1 MLTSRQLPLSA
12 YQRDIWAAESATA
25 ADPQFNVLL
34 HERLDGKLDTDALRE
49 SLQEVLRAHDAFSL
63 RFDEA
68 DGVPYQWCASEDDA
82 PWVEYVDHS
91 DAPAPAAACARWQRD
106 SFNRPFALRRSRLFT
121 AAVLRESDRVV
132 HLHLN
137 VHHLIADAWALNL
150 VLRQVHDAY
159 LRRTGSP
166 AAPAADGASP
176 HTGASSVTTLL
187 DAEAAYRAS
196 AAYEEDRAH
205 HREALA
211 GIAPALFPRTVAA
224 ADAPV
229 LRGRHTF
236 TVDAALVRR
245 IRQGGSSPFAFVAA
259 AFATY
264 LARVHNADEAVLGVP
279 FLNRRTEAEK
289 AVVGQVANSLPVRL
303 AVDPKATLPELAAR
317 VRTGTD
323 TLRGHERLALGDVL
337 RELPAGGPGS
347 RRLFDVTV
355 SYLRFPRPAALPGVE
370 TETVV
375 KAPVHAQDALSVM
388 IHAFDDDADLRVD
401 LDYALDVFD
410 EDLPI
415 TAVADQLRTL
425 IAAGA
430 EQPERPAVSLPL
442 LDEAGYAALVRDSR
456 GPRVPYADDT
466 TVHALIAAQ
475 AARTPDRT
483 AVTGADGTDTLTY
496 AELDARSNQVARGLR
511 AHGVATGDRVAVLME
526 RSPRLLVAL
535 LGVLKA
541 GGAYVPVDPG
551 YPAERIAL
559 LLEDS
564 RATAVLADPGTALPE
579 AARNAPALTVDQ
591 LLTGPDGPLDPHA
604 GPRDLAYVIYTSG
617 STGRPKGVM
626 VEHHSVVNRLAW
638 MQRAYPVGADD
649 VLLQKTPISF
659 DVSVWELFWWA
670 VEGAGLA
677 LLPVGGQKDPREI
690 LATVESRRVTVLH
703 FVPSMLGPFLDL
715 LEVSPELRVRAAS
728 LRTVFCSGEALPAA
742 RVEQFNR
749 VLGTGPDAPR
759 LVNLYGPTEA
769 TVDVSYHD
777 CPGQADGPVRR
788 VPIGRPID
796 NTVLYVVDAHG
807 GLQPPGVPG
816 ELCIGGVNVAR
827 GYLDRPELTAEKF
840 LQDPFPARHLPG
852 EEPFTPERRI
862 YRTGD
867 LARRLADGAIEYLGR
882 IDGQVKI
889 RGNRV
894 ELGEVQNRLASL
906 DGVRDAVVVDRE
918 TASRGTVLVGYYVA
932 DEARDP
938 AELRA
943 ELAERLPE
951 FMIPSYFV
959 RIDRVP
965 LTPNGKADRRALP
978 APATASGADGAPEPP
993 RNATEAT
1000 LVRIWAEVL
1009 ETEPGRLGVHDD
1021 YYALGGDSITMLRI
1035 HAQAEKAGI
1044 RFSPTDLMNHPT
1056 VAQLAARATTGA
1068 PTEAAPELAPFTLV
1082 SQVDRAR
1089 LEGRADAYPL
1099 TRLQLGLLY
1108 HSRAEEHSAVY
1119 HDVFQ
1124 YSLVLD
1130 WDEDRFRD
1138 AFGRLVARHPVLR
1151 SSFDLGSFS
1160 EPLQIVDHTVDGGL
1174 ETVDLR
1180 GRAEPEARAA
1190 IAAHIEERRFHR
1202 YEFERAPLYL
1212 FRAHVLDDTVELVL
1226 SFHHA
1231 ILDGG
1236 SVATLLRDLLQDY
1249 LHLLGH
1255 PIEAVPDTALPSG
1268 AHHVL
1273 AERGALESADTR
1285 RFWRDRLADAPLLHL
1300 EAFRPHEAPRGAEQI
1315 TRLVDLPRELT
1326 DTARAFAAERGLP
1339 LKSVLFAAHCLTLRL
1354 YSGSADVT
1362 TGLVTHGRP
1371 EIDGADRTA
1380 GLFLNTMPVRLD
1392 TGAPADWAG
1401 VVRAAFD
1408 EERLSHEHRRYPLSA
1423 VQEDRGAA
1431 VLETAFN
1438 YIHFRQLA
1446 AVLELPGVRMLDF
1459 RTWEETNFQ
1468 VLVNAMTDPV
1478 ERTVRLRMDFH
1489 GQTFTPAQAELYA
1502 ETYTALLDRIVRH
1515 PDEAPDLGFLV
1526 AQRPEAQA
1534 EPETEAEPEPETEAE
1549 PGPETEPRAAD
1560 ALAAGR
1566 EHPEADFRDVA
1577 RAVFEQAARTPDAVA
1592 VAFGSRRWTY
1602 AELARAA
1609 DRVAAR
1615 LLALGARPGARVG
1628 IAMPRSPETIAVIL
1642 GVMRAGAAT
1651 VPLDV
1656 GYPAER
1662 LTSMVEQA
1670 RPFRIVAAA
1679 EHAGTL
1685 GELAPVLSA
1694 EDLFGEASGEATHEV
1709 TRGVTD
1715 VSAGVATDVAAGV
1728 AAEAVPGEA
1737 AVALPDA
1744 GSGSAPRI
1752 APEDIAY
1759 ILFTSGSTGA
1769 PKGVAMPHRSLANLV
1784 AWQNSVPSGVVGGT
1798 TAQYAPMSFDVSF
1811 QEIFSTLCGGGTL
1824 YVLAEDE
1831 RRDMPALLRLL
1842 DREGVERLYLPYV
1855 ALQQLAEAAAALDLA
1870 PRGLKA
1876 LLSSGEQLRVTDEI
1890 RRLCAALPGIILE
1903 NQYGPTESHVVTA
1916 YTMQGDPDRFPALPP
1931 IGRPV
1936 DRSRVHVLDARMRPV
1951 PPGVKGELYLAGDC
1965 LAEGYVDRPDLTA
1978 ERFVTHPVTGE
1989 RLYRSGDLGIRLPDG
2004 DLVCLGRA
2012 DSQVKVRGY
2021 RVEPAEVELA
2031 ITRFAAGHPG
2041 IQEAAVV
2048 ARRREGNDSFLAAF
2062 LTGDPD
2068 GADLAL
2074 LRKQLRTVLPDYMMP
2089 SHIEWLD
2096 ALPLT
2101 PSGKRDDAALRAKPL
2116 TAGTAADAAE
2126 PLDAYERTLTEM
2138 LADLLQLPAV
2148 GPHQDI
2154 FDLGGTS
2161 LTAMR
2166 LVVQIEQRYGTS
2178 VPLSEFV
2185 AAPTAAALAAR
2196 LRSGRAC
2203 TAFDPLVPIRPD
2215 GDRRPMFF
2223 VHPMGGNVLCYV
2235 RFAKHLPDGQ
2245 PFYAL
2250 QAAGADPGTEALRSV
2265 EEIAASYVEAIR
2277 RVQPSGPYVIGGWSF
2292 GGFVAFEM
2300 ARQLRAAGEE
2310 IARLVLLDTTAL
2322 NPGRRLNTGDEALLG
2337 WFFWELLWLRRGG
2350 DSPLELIPAGLATL
2364 EEKFDFIAQ
2373 LAIEEGVLPAG
2384 STGAVVRRLFH
2395 VYEANW
2401 KAAFAYRPEVVEQ
2414 DMVLIHASEPLPE
2427 VLNSMHTAIESMHKD
2442 PTNGWRERTSGVLD
2456 VVDVPGDHLTIM
2468 EEPHVGHMV
2477 RTVVELI
2484 GGA

>member
-12 YQRDIWAAESATA
+12 YQRDIWAAESAAA

-34 HERLDGKLDTDALRE
+34 HERLDGELDTDVLCA
-49 SLQEVLRAHDAFSL
+49 SLEHVLRSHDAFSL
-63 RFDEA
+63 RFDDTAGIPFQWHA
-68 DGVPYQWCASEDDA
+68 DEDAA
-82 PWVEYVDHS
+82 PWVQFADHS
-91 DAPAPAAACARWQRD
+91 DAPAPAAACAARRRD
-106 SFNRPFALRRSRLFT
+106 SLNRPFPLRRSRLFT
-121 AAVLRESDRVV
+121 AEVLRESERVV
-132 HLHLN
+132 HLLLT
-137 VHHLIADAWALNL
+137 VHHLIADAWSLKL
-150 VLRQVHDAY
+150 VLRQVHEEY
-159 LRRTGSP
+159 LRRTG
-166 AAPAADGASP
+166 AAPAGRAPAGGS
-176 HTGASSVTTLL
+176 TVTTLL

-196 AAYEEDRAH
+196 AAHEADRAH

-211 GIAPALFPRTVAA
+211 GVAPALFTRTAA
-224 ADAPV
+224 TGESRV
-229 LRGRHTF
+229 LRGRHGF

-245 IRQGGSSPFAFVAA
+245 IRGLGGSPFAFLAA

-264 LARVHNADEAVLGVP
+264 LARAHQADETVLGVP
-279 FLNRRTEAEK
+279 FLNRPTGPEK
-289 AVVGQVANSLPVRL
+289 ETVGQVANSLPVRV
-303 AVDPKATLPELAAR
+303 AVDAGAGLPELAAR
-317 VRTGTD
+317 FRAGTD
-323 TLRGHERLALGDVL
+323 TLRRHERLALGDVL
-337 RELPAGGPGS
+337 RELPATGPGS
-347 RRLFDVTV
+347 RRLFDVTL
-355 SYLRFPRPAALPGVE
+355 SYLRFPRPAELPGV
-370 TETVV
+370 TAETVV
-375 KAPVHAQDALSVM
+375 QAPVHAQDALSVM
-388 IHAFDDDADLRVD
+388 IHAFEDDADLRVD

-415 TAVADQLRTL
+415 TAVADQLLTL
-425 IAAGA
+425 LRAGVERP
-430 EQPERPAVSLPL
+430 EQPAVTLPL
-442 LDEAGYAALVRDSR
+442 LSGADHARLVHDSR

-466 TVHALIAAQ
+466 TVHALVAAQ

-483 AVTGADGTDTLTY
+483 AVTGADGTETLTF

-511 AHGVATGDRVAVLME
+511 AHGVTTGDRVAVLME

-559 LLEDS
+559 LLQDS
-564 RATAVLADPGTALPE
+564 RAAAVLVDPGTELPE
-579 AARNAPALTVDQ
+579 AAAGKQPLTVAE
-591 LLTGPDGPLDPHA
+591 LLDGPDGPLPAHA
-604 GPRDLAYVIYTSG
+604 GPHDLAYVIYTSG

-638 MQRAYPVGADD
+638 MQRAYPIGADD

-659 DVSVWELFWWA
+659 DVSVWELFWWGI
-670 VEGAGLA
+670 EGAGLA
-677 LLPVGGQKDPREI
+677 LLPVGGQRDPRQI
-690 LATVESRRVTVLH
+690 LASIEDRRVTVLH

-715 LEVSPELRVRAAS
+715 LEISPELRARAGS

-777 CPGQADGPVRR
+777 CPRAADEPVRR
-788 VPIGRPID
+788 VPIGLPID

-807 GLQPPGVPG
+807 GLQPPGLPG
-816 ELCIGGVNVAR
+816 ELCIGGVGVAR

-840 LQDPFPARHLPG
+840 VEDPFPGRHTAG

-867 LARRLADGAIEYLGR
+867 LARRLADGSIEYLGR

-906 DGVRDAVVVDRE
+906 PGVRDALVVDRD
-918 TASRGTVLVGYYVA
+918 TAARGTVLVGYVVT
-932 DEARDP
+932 DEALDP
-938 AELRA
+938 ARLRTELGA
-943 ELAERLPE
+943 RLPE
-951 FMIPSYFV
+951 FMIPSHFV
-959 RIDRVP
+959 RIDRIP

-978 APATASGADGAPEPP
+978 APATGSGPDAGEAAEPP
-993 RNATEAT
+993 RNATEET
-1000 LVRIWAEVL
+1000 LLRIWSEVL
-1009 ETEPGRLGVHDD
+1009 ETEPGAIGVHDD
-1021 YYALGGDSITMLRI
+1021 YYALGGDSITLLRI
-1035 HAQAEKAGI
+1035 QAQAEKAGI

-1056 VAQLAARATTGA
+1056 VARLAARATTGGPA
-1068 PTEAAPELAPFTLV
+1068 AAPAELAPFALV

-1089 LEGRADAYPL
+1089 LEGRADAHPL

-1108 HSRAEEHSAVY
+1108 HSRAEERSAVY

-1124 YSLVLD
+1124 YSLELA
-1130 WDEDRFRD
+1130 WDEEHFRA
-1138 AFGRLVARHPVLR
+1138 AFDRLVDRHPVLR

-1174 ETVDLR
+1174 AVLDLR
-1180 GRAEPEARAA
+1180 GRPETEARAE

-1202 YEFERAPLYL
+1202 YVFERAPLYL

-1236 SVATLLRDLLQDY
+1236 SVATLLRELLQDY
-1249 LHLLGH
+1249 LHRLGH
-1255 PIEAVPDTALPSG
+1255 PIAAVPDTALPSG

-1273 AERGALESADTR
+1273 AERRALESAETR
-1285 RFWRDRLADAPLLHL
+1285 RFWQETLAAAPLPQL
-1300 EAFRPHEAPRGAEQI
+1300 EAFRPHETPREAEQI
-1315 TRLVDLPRELT
+1315 TRIVDLPRELT
-1326 DTARAFAAERGLP
+1326 DRARHLGAARGLP

-1371 EIDGADRTA
+1371 EIEGADRTA

-1392 TGAPADWAG
+1392 TSAATDWAD
-1401 VVRAAFD
+1401 VVGAAFA
-1408 EERLSHEHRRYPLSA
+1408 EERRSHEHRRYPLSA
-1423 VQEDRGAA
+1423 IQEDHGGT

-1446 AVLELPGVRMLDF
+1446 AVLELPGVRMRDF
-1459 RTWEETNFQ
+1459 RTWEETNFRL
-1468 VLVNAMTDPV
+1468 LVNAMTDPV
-1478 ERTVRLRMDFH
+1478 EGTVRLRMDFH

-1502 ETYTALLDRIVRH
+1502 ETFTAVLDRVVRH
-1515 PDEAPDLGFLV
+1515 PDEPADLGFLH
-1526 AQRPEAQA
+1526 
-1534 EPETEAEPEPETEAE
+1534 PEPYRTEDTA
-1549 PGPETEPRAAD
+1549 GTSDTAD
-1560 ALAAGR
+1560 AG
-1566 EHPEADFRDVA
+1566 FRDVA
-1577 RAVFEQAARTPDAVA
+1577 RTVAERTEQAPDAVA
-1592 VAFGSRRWTY
+1592 LVQGARRWTY
-1602 AELARAA
+1602 AELGAAA

-1615 LLALGARPGARVG
+1615 LLALGARTGDRVG
-1628 IAMPRSPETIAVIL
+1628 IALPRSPETVAVIL
-1642 GVMRAGAAT
+1642 GVMRAGATT

-1656 GYPAER
+1656 SYPAER
-1662 LTSMVEQA
+1662 LTSMVRQA
-1670 RPFRIVAAA
+1670 EPFRIVAGA
-1679 EHAGTL
+1679 EHAGAL
-1685 GELAPVLSA
+1685 GELAPVLPA
-1694 EDLFGEASGEATHEV
+1694 EELFADPADAPADRAGAPADLSG
-1709 TRGVTD
+1709 
-1715 VSAGVATDVAAGV
+1715 
-1728 AAEAVPGEA
+1728 
-1737 AVALPDA
+1737 
-1744 GSGSAPRI
+1744 APRI
-1752 APEDIAY
+1752 GPADLAY

-1798 TAQYAPMSFDVSF
+1798 TAQYAPLSFDVSF

-1824 YVLAEDE
+1824 HLLTEDE

-1855 ALQQLAEAAAALDLA
+1855 ALQQLAETAAALDLA

-1890 RRLCAALPGIILE
+1890 RRLCAALPGVILE
-1903 NQYGPTESHVVTA
+1903 NQYGPTESHVITA
-1916 YTMQGDPDRFPALPP
+1916 YTMQGDPAGFPALPP

-1936 DRSRVHVLDARMRPV
+1936 HRSRVHVLDGDGRPV

-1965 LAEGYVDRPDLTA
+1965 LAEGYVGRADLTA
-1978 ERFVTHPVTGE
+1978 ERFTAHPVTGE
-1989 RLYRSGDLGIRLPDG
+1989 RLYRSGDLGMRLPGG
-2004 DLVCLGRA
+2004 DIVCLGRA

-2031 ITRFAAGHPG
+2031 VGRFAAAHPG
-2041 IQEAAVV
+2041 IREVAVV

-2062 LTGDPD
+2062 LTGDRD
-2068 GADLAL
+2068 GADLVL
-2074 LRKQLRTVLPDYMMP
+2074 LRKQLRTVLPDYMTP
-2089 SHIEWLD
+2089 SHFEWLD

-2101 PSGKRDDAALRAKPL
+2101 PSGKRDDAALRRLPL
-2116 TAGTAADAAE
+2116 TAGAADEAAE
-2126 PLDAYERTLTEM
+2126 PLDAYERTLTAM

-2148 GPHQDI
+2148 GPHQNI

-2178 VPLSEFV
+2178 IPLSDFV

-2196 LRSGRAC
+2196 LRSGEAR
-2203 TAFDPLVPIRPD
+2203 TAFDPLVPIRPG
-2215 GDRRPMFF
+2215 GDKRPMFF

-2235 RFAKHLPDGQ
+2235 RFAKHLPDDR

-2265 EEIAASYVEAIR
+2265 EEIAAGYVEAIR

-2350 DSPLELIPAGLATL
+2350 DSPLELIPAELRTL

-2373 LAIEEGVLPAG
+2373 LAIDEGVLPAG

-2401 KAAFAYRPEVVEQ
+2401 KAAFAYRPEVVDQ

-2484 GGA
+2484 GE

>member
-34 HERLDGKLDTDALRE
+34 HERLDGELDTDVLCA
-49 SLQEVLRAHDAFSL
+49 SLEHVLRANDAFSL
-63 RFDEA
+63 RFDDTA
-68 DGVPYQWCASEDDA
+68 GVPFQWLATEDTA
-82 PWVEYVDHS
+82 PWVEYADHS
-91 DAPAPAAACARWQRD
+91 DAPAPAAACAARRRD
-106 SFNRPFALRRSRLFT
+106 SFNRPFALRRSRMFT
-121 AAVLRESDRVV
+121 AAVLRESERVV
-132 HLHLN
+132 HLLLN

-150 VLRQVHDAY
+150 VLRQVHDEY
-159 LRRTGSP
+159 LRRT
-166 AAPAADGASP
+166 
-176 HTGASSVTTLL
+176 TGAEPAGAGTPTPSVATLL

-196 AAYEEDRAH
+196 AAHEEDRAH

-211 GIAPALFPRTVAA
+211 GVAPALFTRTVAA
-224 ADAPV
+224 GEAPV
-229 LRGRHTF
+229 LRGRHSV

-245 IRQGGSSPFAFVAA
+245 IRALGSSPFAFVAA
-259 AFATY
+259 AFAAY
-264 LARVHNADEAVLGVP
+264 LARAHRADEAVLGVP
-279 FLNRRTEAEK
+279 FLNRPSEAEK
-289 AVVGQVANSLPVRL
+289 AVVGQVANSLPVRV
-303 AVDPKATLPELAAR
+303 AVDAGASLPELAAR
-317 VRTGTD
+317 IRTGTD
-323 TLRGHERLALGDVL
+323 TLRRHERLALGDVL
-337 RELPAGGPGS
+337 RELPATGAGS
-347 RRLFDVTV
+347 RRLFDVTL
-355 SYLRFPRPAALPGVE
+355 SYLRFPRPVALPGVTAE
-370 TETVV
+370 TTVQ
-375 KAPVHAQDALSVM
+375 APVHAQDALSVM
-388 IHAFDDDADLRVD
+388 IHAFDDDADLRLD

-415 TAVADQLRTL
+415 TAVAYQLLTL
-425 IAAGA
+425 IRAGVERP
-430 EQPERPAVSLPL
+430 EQPAVTLPL
-442 LDEAGYAALVRDSR
+442 LSEAGYADLVHDSR

-466 TVHALIAAQ
+466 TLHALIAAQ

-483 AVTGADGTDTLTY
+483 AVTSADGAHTLTY

-511 AHGVATGDRVAVLME
+511 AHGVDTGDRVAVLME

-551 YPAERIAL
+551 YPAERIGL

-564 RATAVLADPGTALPE
+564 RAAAVLVDPDPDSDPDSGTTLHG
-579 AARNAPALTVDQ
+579 AAAGKPPLTVAE
-591 LLTGPDGPLDPHA
+591 LLTGPDGPLPPHA

-670 VEGAGLA
+670 IEGAGLA
-677 LLPVGGQKDPREI
+677 LLPVGGQRDPRQI
-690 LATVESRRVTVLH
+690 LATIEDRGVTVLH

-715 LEVSPELRVRAAS
+715 LEVSPELRARAGS

-749 VLGTGPDAPR
+749 VFGAGTATDAGPGAPR

-777 CPGQADGPVRR
+777 CPSAPDEPVRR
-788 VPIGRPID
+788 VPIGLPID

-807 GLQPPGVPG
+807 GLQPPGLPG
-816 ELCIGGVNVAR
+816 ELCIGGVGVAR

-840 LQDPFPARHLPG
+840 TEDPFPARHTTG

-862 YRTGD
+862 YHTGD
-867 LARRLADGAIEYLGR
+867 LARRLADGGIEYLGR

-906 DGVRDAVVVDRE
+906 PGIRDALVVDRD
-918 TASRGTVLVGYYVA
+918 TAARGTVLVAYHVA
-932 DEARDP
+932 DEALDP
-938 AELRA
+938 SWLRA
-943 ELAERLPE
+943 ELAAQLPE

-959 RIDRVP
+959 PIDRIP

-978 APATASGADGAPEPP
+978 APVTGSASEGHGNAGGAAEPP
-993 RNATEAT
+993 RNATEET
-1000 LVRIWAEVL
+1000 LLRIWSEVL
-1009 ETEPGRLGVHDD
+1009 ETPPGRIGVHDD
-1021 YYALGGDSITMLRI
+1021 YYALGGDSITLLRI
-1035 HAQAEKAGI
+1035 QAQAEKAGI

-1068 PTEAAPELAPFTLV
+1068 PAAPRAELAPFALV

-1089 LEGRADAYPL
+1089 LEGRADAHPL

-1108 HSRAEEHSAVY
+1108 HSRAEERSAVY

-1130 WDEDRFRD
+1130 WDEDRFRE
-1138 AFGRLVARHPVLR
+1138 AFDRLVARHPVLR
-1151 SSFDLGSFS
+1151 SSFDLGAFS
-1160 EPLQIVDHTVDGGL
+1160 EPLQIVDHEVDGGL
-1174 ETVDLR
+1174 EVSDLR
-1180 GRAEPEARAA
+1180 GRPESEARAE
-1190 IAAHIEERRFHR
+1190 IAAHVEERRFHR
-1202 YEFERAPLYL
+1202 YVFERAPLYL

-1236 SVATLLRDLLQDY
+1236 SVATLLRELLQDY
-1249 LHLLGH
+1249 LHRLGH
-1255 PIEAVPDTALPSG
+1255 PIAAVPDTALPSG

-1273 AERGALESADTR
+1273 AERRALESADTR
-1285 RFWRDRLADAPLLHL
+1285 RFWQERLADAPLPQL
-1300 EAFRPHEAPRGAEQI
+1300 EAFRPHETPRDAEQL

-1326 DTARAFAAERGLP
+1326 DQARDFGAERGLP

-1354 YSGSADVT
+1354 YSGQPDVT

-1371 EIDGADRTA
+1371 EIEDADRTA

-1392 TGAPADWAG
+1392 TGAAADWAG
-1401 VVRAAFD
+1401 VVRAAF
-1408 EERLSHEHRRYPLSA
+1408 EQERLSHEHRRYPLSA
-1423 VQEDRGAA
+1423 IQEDRGAT

-1468 VLVNAMTDPV
+1468 LLVNAMTDPV
-1478 ERTVRLRMDFH
+1478 EGTVRLRMDFH

-1502 ETYTALLDRIVRH
+1502 DTFTAVLDRVVRH
-1515 PDEAPDLGFLV
+1515 PDEPADLGFLS
-1526 AQRPEAQA
+1526 PE
-1534 EPETEAEPEPETEAE
+1534 PYETEGAAQ
-1549 PGPETEPRAAD
+1549 AAD
-1560 ALAAGR
+1560 A
-1566 EHPEADFRDVA
+1566 PEAGAPFQDVA
-1577 RAVFEQAARTPDAVA
+1577 RTVAERTRLTPDAVA
-1592 VAFGSRRWTY
+1592 LVQGPRRWTY
-1602 AELARAA
+1602 AELGAAA

-1615 LLALGARPGARVG
+1615 LLALGARPGDRVG
-1628 IAMPRSPETIAVIL
+1628 IALPRSPETVAVIL
-1642 GVMRAGAAT
+1642 GVMRAGATT

-1656 GYPAER
+1656 SYPVER
-1662 LTSMVEQA
+1662 LTSMVSQA
-1670 RPFRIVAAA
+1670 RPFRIVAGA
-1679 EHAGTL
+1679 EHVGAL

-1694 EDLFGEASGEATHEV
+1694 EELFTETDAEVEAT
-1709 TRGVTD
+1709 
-1715 VSAGVATDVAAGV
+1715 ATATADPA
-1728 AAEAVPGEA
+1728 
-1737 AVALPDA
+1737 
-1744 GSGSAPRI
+1744 I
-1752 APEDIAY
+1752 APADIAY

-1798 TAQYAPMSFDVSF
+1798 TAQYAPLSFDVSF

-1824 YVLAEDE
+1824 HLLSEDE

-1890 RRLCAALPGIILE
+1890 RRLCAALPGVILE
-1903 NQYGPTESHVVTA
+1903 NQYGPTESHVITA
-1916 YTMQGDPDRFPALPP
+1916 YTMQGDPARFPALPP

-1936 DRSRVHVLDARMRPV
+1936 DRSRVHVLDGRGRPV
-1951 PPGVKGELYLAGDC
+1951 PAGVKGELYLAGDC
-1965 LAEGYVDRPDLTA
+1965 LAEGYVGRADLTA
-1978 ERFVTHPVTGE
+1978 ERFTVHPVTGE
-1989 RLYRSGDLGIRLPDG
+1989 RLYRSGDLGMRLPGG
-2004 DLVCLGRA
+2004 DIVCLGRA

-2031 ITRFAAGHPG
+2031 VGRFAAGHPG
-2041 IQEAAVV
+2041 IQEVAVV

-2062 LTGDPD
+2062 LTGDRD
-2068 GADLAL
+2068 GADLVL
-2074 LRKQLRTVLPDYMMP
+2074 LRKQLRTVLPDYMTP
-2089 SHIEWLD
+2089 SHFEWLP

-2101 PSGKRDDAALRAKPL
+2101 PSGKRDDAALRRTPL
-2116 TAGTAADAAE
+2116 TADTAADEAE
-2126 PLDAYERTLTEM
+2126 PLDAYERTLTAM

-2148 GPHQDI
+2148 GPHQNI

-2178 VPLSEFV
+2178 IPLSDFV

-2196 LRSGRAC
+2196 LRSGEAR
-2203 TAFDPLVPIRPD
+2203 TAFDPLVPIRTD

-2235 RFAKHLPDGQ
+2235 RFAKHLPDDQ

-2265 EEIAASYVEAIR
+2265 EEIAAGYVEAIR

-2300 ARQLRAAGEE
+2300 ARQLRAAGEK

-2350 DSPLELIPAGLATL
+2350 DSPLELIPAELGTL

-2373 LAIEEGVLPAG
+2373 LAIDEGVLPAG
-2384 STGAVVRRLFH
+2384 STGAVVRRLFQ

-2401 KAAFAYRPEVVEQ
+2401 KAAFAYRPEVVDQ

-2484 GGA
+2484 GE

>member
-1 MLTSRQLPLSA
+1 MLTSRQFPLSA
-12 YQRDIWAAESATA
+12 YQRDIWAAESVAT
-25 ADPQFNVLL
+25 ADPQFNVLV
-34 HERLDGKLDTDALRE
+34 HERLDGELDTDVLRE
-49 SLQEVLRAHDAFSL
+49 SLRHVLEANDAFSL
-63 RFDEA
+63 RFDDT
-68 DGVPYQWCASEDDA
+68 DGVPRQWFASEDAA
-82 PWVEYVDHS
+82 PPVEYVDLS
-91 DAPAPAAACARWQRD
+91 DAPAPAAACAAWQRN
-106 SFNRPFALRRSRLFT
+106 SFNQPFTLRRSRLFT
-121 AAVLRESDRVV
+121 AAVLRESERVV
-132 HLHLN
+132 HLHLT
-137 VHHLIADAWALNL
+137 VHHVIADAWALTL
-150 VLRQVHDAY
+150 VLRQVHDEY
-159 LRRTGSP
+159 LRRTGTTP
-166 AAPAADGASP
+166 AAPAASAP
-176 HTGASSVTTLL
+176 SVTTLL
-187 DAEAAYRAS
+187 DAEAAYRSS
-196 AAYEEDRAH
+196 AAHGQDRAH

-211 GIAPALFPRTVAA
+211 GVAPALFPRAVA
-224 ADAPV
+224 ADASV
-229 LRGRHTF
+229 LRGRHTV
-236 TVDAALVRR
+236 TVEAELVRGMR
-245 IRQGGSSPFAFVAA
+245 NGGHSPFAFVAA

-264 LARVHNADEAVLGVP
+264 LARVHNAEEAVLGVP
-279 FLNRRTEAEK
+279 FLNRGSEAEK
-289 AVVGQVANSLPVRL
+289 AVVGQAANSLPVRV
-303 AVDPKATLPELAAR
+303 AVDGKATLPELAAR
-317 VRTGTD
+317 IRTGTD
-323 TLRGHERLALGDVL
+323 TLRGHERLALGDVV
-337 RELPAGGPGS
+337 RELPADGAGP
-347 RRLFDVTV
+347 RRLFDVTL

-370 TETVV
+370 AEIVV
-375 KAPVHAQDALSVM
+375 KAPVHAGDALSVM

-415 TAVADQLRTL
+415 TAVADHLLAL
-425 IAAGA
+425 IRAGVGR
-430 EQPERPAVSLPL
+430 PDLPAVALPL
-442 LDEAGYAALVRDSR
+442 LDAAGYAELVRGSR

-466 TVHALIAAQ
+466 TLHALVAAQ

-483 AVTGADGTDTLTY
+483 AVTGADGETLTF
-496 AELDARSNQVARGLR
+496 AALDARSNQVARGLR
-511 AHGVATGDRVAVLME
+511 ERGVATGDRVAVLME
-526 RSPRLLVAL
+526 RSPLLLVAL

-559 LLEDS
+559 LLDDS
-564 RATAVLADPGTALPE
+564 RAAAVLVDPG
-579 AARNAPALTVDQ
+579 AAPDGAAADVLTVAE
-591 LLTGPDGPLDPHA
+591 LLTGPDGPLEPHA

-649 VLLQKTPISF
+649 VLLQKTPVSF

-677 LLPVGGQKDPREI
+677 LLPVGGQKDPRAI
-690 LATVESRRVTVLH
+690 LAAVEERGATVLH

-715 LEVSPELRVRAAS
+715 LEVSPELRARAGS

-749 VLGTGPDAPR
+749 VLGAGSGAPR

-777 CPGQADGPVRR
+777 CPAEPGVPVRR
-788 VPIGRPID
+788 VPIGLPID

-816 ELCIGGVNVAR
+816 ELCIGGVGVAR

-840 LQDPFPARHLPG
+840 VEDPFPARYVPG
-852 EEPFTPERRI
+852 DDPFTPEGRI

-867 LARRLADGAIEYLGR
+867 LARRLADGGIEYLGR

-906 DGVRDAVVVDRE
+906 AGVRDAVVVDRD
-918 TASRGTVLVGYYVA
+918 TATRGTVLVGYYVA

-938 AELRA
+938 AELRV
-943 ELAERLPE
+943 ELASRLPE
-951 FMIPSYFV
+951 FMVPSYFV

-978 APATASGADGAPEPP
+978 APTAAPGAGGGAEPP
-993 RNATEAT
+993 RNATEET
-1000 LVRIWAEVL
+1000 LAGIWARVL
-1009 ETEPGRLGVHDD
+1009 EIEPGRLGVHDD
-1021 YYALGGDSITMLRI
+1021 YYALGGDSITVLRI

-1056 VAQLAARATTGA
+1056 VARLAARATTGA
-1068 PTEAAPELAPFTLV
+1068 PVRAPAELAPFALV

-1089 LEGRADAYPL
+1089 LEGRADAHPV

-1119 HDVFQ
+1119 RDVFQ

-1130 WDEDRFRD
+1130 WDEELFRE
-1138 AFGRLVARHPVLR
+1138 AFGRLVERHPVLR

-1174 ETVDLR
+1174 EVLDLR
-1180 GRAEPEARAA
+1180 GRAEAEALAEV
-1190 IAAHIEERRFHR
+1190 AAHVEERRFHP

-1212 FRAHVLDDTVELVL
+1212 FRAHVLDGTVELVL

-1236 SVATLLRDLLQDY
+1236 SVATLLRELLQDY
-1249 LHLLGH
+1249 LHRLGH
-1255 PIEAVPDTALPSG
+1255 PIGPVPDGPLPSG

-1273 AERGALESADTR
+1273 AERRALESADTR
-1285 RFWRDRLADAPLLHL
+1285 RFWRDRLAGAPLPQM
-1300 EAFRPHEAPRGAEQI
+1300 EAFRPHEAPRGTGQI
-1315 TRLVDLPRELT
+1315 TRLVDLPEELT
-1326 DTARAFAAERGLP
+1326 RTMREFAAERDLP
-1339 LKSVLFAAHCLTLRL
+1339 AKSVLFAAHCLTLRL

-1371 EIDGADRTA
+1371 EVEGADRTA
-1380 GLFLNTMPVRLD
+1380 GLFLNTMPVRID
-1392 TGAPADWAG
+1392 TGAAADWAG
-1401 VVRAAFD
+1401 VVRAVFE

-1423 VQEDRGAA
+1423 VQEDHGTT

-1446 AVLELPGVRMLDF
+1446 AVLELPGVRMPAF

-1478 ERTVRLRMDFH
+1478 EHTVRLRMDFH

-1502 ETYTALLDRIVRH
+1502 DAFTAVLDRIVRH
-1515 PDEAPDLGFLV
+1515 PHEAPDPGFLV
-1526 AQRPEAQA
+1526 PAR
-1534 EPETEAEPEPETEAE
+1534 TESAGTD
-1549 PGPETEPRAAD
+1549 D
-1560 ALAAGR
+1560 AGT
-1566 EHPEADFRDVA
+1566 PFRDVA
-1577 RAVFEQAARTPDAVA
+1577 RTVAERTALTPDAVA

-1602 AELARAA
+1602 AELGRAA

-1615 LLALGARPGARVG
+1615 LLALGSRTGDRVG
-1628 IAMPRSPETIAVIL
+1628 VALPRSPEAVAVVL
-1642 GVMRAGAAT
+1642 GVVRAGAAV

-1656 GYPAER
+1656 GYPVER

-1670 RPFRIVAAA
+1670 RPFRIVADA

-1685 GELAPVLSA
+1685 GELAPVLPA
-1694 EDLFGEASGEATHEV
+1694 EDLFDGAADGTGSADG
-1709 TRGVTD
+1709 TD
-1715 VSAGVATDVAAGV
+1715 GTGAALAG
-1728 AAEAVPGEA
+1728 
-1737 AVALPDA
+1737 
-1744 GSGSAPRI
+1744 APRI
-1752 APEDIAY
+1752 TAADVAY
-1759 ILFTSGSTGA
+1759 VLFTSGSTGA

-1784 AWQNSVPSGVVGGT
+1784 AWQNSRPSGVVGGT
-1798 TAQYAPMSFDVSF
+1798 TAQYAPLSFDVSF

-1824 YVLAEDE
+1824 YVLSEDE
-1831 RRDMPALLRLL
+1831 RRDMPGLLRLL

-1855 ALQQLAEAAAALDLA
+1855 ALQQLAEAAAALGLA
-1870 PRGLKA
+1870 PRRLRA

-1890 RRLCAALPGIILE
+1890 RRLCASLPGVILE
-1903 NQYGPTESHVVTA
+1903 NQYGPTESHVVTS
-1916 YTMQGDPDRFPALPP
+1916 YTMQGDPAGFPALPP
-1931 IGRPV
+1931 VGRPV
-1936 DRSRVHVLDARMRPV
+1936 DRSAVHVLDTGMRPV

-1965 LAEGYVDRPDLTA
+1965 LAEGYADRPDLTA

-1989 RLYRSGDLGIRLPDG
+1989 RLYRSGDLGMLLPGG
-2004 DLVCLGRA
+2004 DIVCLGRVDA
-2012 DSQVKVRGY
+2012 QVKVRGY

-2031 ITRFAAGHPG
+2031 VSRFAATHPG
-2041 IQEAAVV
+2041 IREAAAV
-2048 ARRREGNDSFLAAF
+2048 ARRREGDDSFLAVF

-2074 LRKQLRTVLPDYMMP
+2074 LRKQLRTVLPDYMVP
-2089 SHIEWLD
+2089 SHVEWLD

-2101 PSGKRDDAALRAKPL
+2101 PSGKRDDAALRRRPL
-2116 TAGTAADAAE
+2116 TSGTGEETAE
-2126 PLDAYERTLTEM
+2126 PLDSYERTLTVM
-2138 LADLLQLPAV
+2138 LADLLQLPSV
-2148 GPHQDI
+2148 GPHQNI

-2166 LVVQIEQRYGTS
+2166 LVVQIEQRYGTN
-2178 VPLSEFV
+2178 VPLSDFV

-2196 LRSGRAC
+2196 LRSGEAGA
-2203 TAFDPLVPIRPD
+2203 AFDPLVPIRPE
-2215 GDRRPMFF
+2215 GDKRPMFF

-2235 RFAKHLPDGQ
+2235 RFAKHLPDDR

-2265 EEIAASYVEAIR
+2265 EEIAADYVEAIR

-2350 DSPLELIPAGLATL
+2350 DSPLELIPDELSTL

-2373 LAIEEGVLPAG
+2373 LAVDEGVLPAG

-2401 KAAFAYRPEVVEQ
+2401 KAAFAYRPEVVDQ

-2427 VLNSMHTAIESMHKD
+2427 VLDSMHTAIESMHAD
-2442 PTNGWRERTSGVLD
+2442 PANGWSERTSGVLD

-2484 GGA
+2484 GE

>member
-1 MLTSRQLPLSA
+1 MLASRQLPLSA
-12 YQRDIWAAESATA
+12 YQRDIWAAESATV
-25 ADPQFNVLL
+25 ADPQFNVVI
-34 HERLDGKLDTDALRE
+34 HERLDGDLDTDALRDA
-49 SLQEVLRAHDAFSL
+49 LRHVLETNDAFSL
-63 RFDEA
+63 RFDDR
-68 DGVPYQWCASEDDA
+68 DGVPFQWFAPEDGG
-82 PWVEYVDHS
+82 PEVEYVDHS
-91 DAPAPAAACARWQRD
+91 GAPAPAAACARWQRD
-106 SFNRPFALRRSRLFT
+106 SFNRPFTLRRSRLFT
-121 AAVLRESDRVV
+121 AAVLRESERVV

-150 VLRQVHDAY
+150 VLRRVHDEYA
-159 LRRTGSP
+159 RRTGTAVQAGTGSGTP
-166 AAPAADGASP
+166 DATATPGATTTPGATPAPAPALVP
-176 HTGASSVTTLL
+176 SVTTLL
-187 DAEAAYRAS
+187 DAEAAYRDS
-196 AAYEEDRAH
+196 AAYDEDRAH

-211 GIAPALFPRTVAA
+211 GITPALFPRTVAA
-224 ADAPV
+224 EDAPV

-236 TVDAALVRR
+236 TVDATLVRR
-245 IRQGGSSPFAFVAA
+245 IREGGSSPFAFVAA

-279 FLNRRTEAEK
+279 FLNRRSEAEK
-289 AVVGQVANSLPVRL
+289 AAVGQVANSLPVRV
-303 AVDPKATLPELAAR
+303 AVDAAATLPELAAR
-317 VRTGTD
+317 VRAGTD
-323 TLRGHERLALGDVL
+323 TLRGHERLALGDAV
-337 RELPAGGPGS
+337 RELPATGAGS
-347 RRLFDVTV
+347 RRLFDVTL

-370 TETVV
+370 TETVI

-388 IHAFDDDADLRVD
+388 VHAFDDDADLRID

-410 EDLPI
+410 DDLPI
-415 TAVADQLRTL
+415 ASVAGHLLTL
-425 IAAGA
+425 IRAGVD
-430 EQPERPAVSLPL
+430 EPERPAVTLPL
-442 LDEAGYAALVRDSR
+442 LDAAGYAALVRDSR
-456 GPRVPYADDT
+456 GPRVPYADGT
-466 TVHALIAAQ
+466 TVHALIAEQ
-475 AARTPDRT
+475 AARTPGRT
-483 AVTGADGTDTLTY
+483 AVTGADGTETLTY
-496 AELDARSNQVARGLR
+496 AELDARSNQLARSLR
-511 AHGVATGDRVAVLME
+511 ERGVATGDRVAVLME
-526 RSPRLLVAL
+526 RSPQLLVAL

-541 GGAYVPVDPG
+541 GAAYVPVDPG
-551 YPAERIAL
+551 YPAERIGL

-564 RATAVLADPGTALPE
+564 RAAAVLADPGTRLPE
-579 AARNAPALTVDQ
+579 EAGALRPLTVEE
-591 LLTGPDGPLDPHA
+591 LLTGPDGPVGPHA

-638 MQRAYPVGADD
+638 MQSAYPVGADD

-670 VEGAGLA
+670 IEGAGLA

-690 LATVESRRVTVLH
+690 LAAIDARRVTVLH

-715 LEVSPELRVRAAS
+715 LEVSPELRARAGS

-742 RVEQFNR
+742 RVEQFDR
-749 VLGTGPDAPR
+749 VFGAGPGGPR

-769 TVDVSYHD
+769 TVDVSYHE
-777 CPGQADGPVRR
+777 CPGATGGPVRR

-807 GLQPPGVPG
+807 GLQPAGVPG

-840 LQDPFPARHLPG
+840 TADPFPGRHLPDG
-852 EEPFTPERRI
+852 EPFTPENRI

-867 LARRLADGAIEYLGR
+867 LARRLADGSIEYLGR

-906 DGVRDAVVVDRE
+906 DGIRDAVVVDRD
-918 TASRGTVLVGYYVA
+918 TAARGTVLVGYYVA
-932 DEARDP
+932 DAGRDP
-938 AELRA
+938 AALRA
-943 ELAERLPE
+943 ELVSRLPE

-978 APATASGADGAPEPP
+978 APAASAAGAAEPP
-993 RNATEAT
+993 RNPVEET
-1000 LVRIWAEVL
+1000 LHGIWARVL
-1009 ETEPGRLGVHDD
+1009 ETEPDRLGIHDD

-1035 HAQAEKAGI
+1035 HAQAEKAGV
-1044 RFSPTDLMNHPT
+1044 RFSLTDLMNHPT
-1056 VAQLAARATTGA
+1056 VAQLAARAATGTAAGA
-1068 PTEAAPELAPFTLV
+1068 PTDLAPFALV

-1089 LEGRADAYPL
+1089 LEGRADAHPL

-1130 WDEDRFRD
+1130 WDEDRFRE
-1138 AFGRLVARHPVLR
+1138 AFARLTARHPVLR

-1160 EPLQIVDHTVDGGL
+1160 EPLQIVDHTVEGGL
-1174 ETVDLR
+1174 ETADLR
-1180 GRAEPEARAA
+1180 GLPDAEARAE

-1236 SVATLLRDLLQDY
+1236 SVATLLRELLQDY
-1249 LHLLGH
+1249 LHALGH
-1255 PIEAVPDTALPSG
+1255 PIGAVPDTVLPSG
-1268 AHHVL
+1268 AHHVV
-1273 AERGALESADTR
+1273 AERRALESADTR
-1285 RFWRDRLADAPLLHL
+1285 RFWQEKLADAPLLRL
-1300 EAFRPHEAPRGAEQI
+1300 EAFRPHETPRGAEQL
-1315 TRLVDLPRELT
+1315 TRLVDLPKELT
-1326 DTARAFAAERGLP
+1326 DTAREFAADRGLP
-1339 LKSVLFAAHCLTLRL
+1339 LKSVLFAAHVLTLSL

-1371 EIDGADRTA
+1371 EIEGADRTA

-1401 VVRAAFD
+1401 LVRAAFD
-1408 EERLSHEHRRYPLSA
+1408 EERLSHDHRRYPLSA

-1446 AVLELPGVRMLDF
+1446 AVFELPGVRLLDF

-1468 VLVNAMTDPV
+1468 LLVNAMTDPV
-1478 ERTVRLRMDFH
+1478 EGTIRLRMDFH

-1502 ETYTALLDRIVRH
+1502 GTYTAVLDRIVRH
-1515 PDEAPDLGFLV
+1515 FGEAPDLGFLTAV
-1526 AQRPEAQA
+1526 RADAPGTDRPAPAQA
-1534 EPETEAEPEPETEAE
+1534 PASSPARPFT
-1549 PGPETEPRAAD
+1549 
-1560 ALAAGR
+1560 
-1566 EHPEADFRDVA
+1566 DVA
-1577 RAVFEQAARTPDAVA
+1577 RAVAERTALTPDAVA
-1592 VAFGSRRWTY
+1592 VAFGARRWTY
-1602 AELARAA
+1602 AELGRAA

-1615 LLALGARPGARVG
+1615 LLALGSRPGDRVG
-1628 IAMPRSPETIAVIL
+1628 IAMPRSPETVAVIL
-1642 GVMRAGAAT
+1642 GVLRAGAAT

-1656 GYPAER
+1656 SYPAER

-1670 RPFRIVAAA
+1670 RPFRIVADA
-1679 EHAGTL
+1679 EHAGPL
-1685 GELAPVLSA
+1685 GGLAPVLPA
-1694 EDLFGEASGEATHEV
+1694 EELFGDPA
-1709 TRGVTD
+1709 
-1715 VSAGVATDVAAGV
+1715 
-1728 AAEAVPGEA
+1728 PGTG
-1737 AVALPDA
+1737 PDT
-1744 GSGSAPRI
+1744 PLTPPPV

-1759 ILFTSGSTGA
+1759 VLFTSGSTGA

-1784 AWQNSVPSGVVGGT
+1784 AWQNAVPSGVVGGT
-1798 TAQYAPMSFDVSF
+1798 TAQYAPLSFDVSF

-1824 YVLAEDE
+1824 LLLSEDE
-1831 RRDMPALLRLL
+1831 RRDMPGLLRLL

-1870 PRGLKA
+1870 PRSLKA

-1890 RRLCAALPGIILE
+1890 RRLCAAVPGVILE

-1916 YTMQGDPDRFPALPP
+1916 HTMQGDPAGFPALPP
-1931 IGRPV
+1931 VGRPV
-1936 DRSRVHVLDARMRPV
+1936 DNSAVRVLDARMRPV

-1965 LAEGYVDRPDLTA
+1965 LAEGYVGRPDLTA

-1989 RLYRSGDLGIRLPDG
+1989 RLYRSGDLGLELPGG
-2004 DLVCLGRA
+2004 DIVCLGRA
-2012 DSQVKVRGY
+2012 DAQVKVRGY

-2089 SHIEWLD
+2089 SHFEWLT

-2101 PSGKRDDAALRAKPL
+2101 PSGKRDDAALRRAGL
-2116 TAGTAADAAE
+2116 TAGTADDAAE

-2148 GPHQDI
+2148 GPHQNI

-2166 LVVQIEQRYGTS
+2166 LVVQIEQRYGTNI
-2178 VPLSEFV
+2178 PLSEFV

-2196 LRSGRAC
+2196 LRSGEAR
-2203 TAFDPLVPIRPD
+2203 TAFDPLVPIRTD

-2235 RFAKHLPDGQ
+2235 RYARHLPEDQ

-2277 RVQPSGPYVIGGWSF
+2277 RVQPAGPYVIGGWSF

-2310 IARLVLLDTTAL
+2310 IRRLVLLDTTAL

-2350 DSPLELIPAGLATL
+2350 DSPLELIPAGLGTL

-2373 LAIEEGVLPAG
+2373 LAVDEGVLPAG

-2401 KAAFAYRPEVVEQ
+2401 KAAFAYRPEVVDQ

-2442 PTNGWRERTSGVLD
+2442 PTNGWRERTSGRLD

-2468 EEPHVGHMV
+2468 EEPYVGHMV
-2477 RTVVELI
+2477 KVVDELI
-2484 GGA
+2484 GD